1 MGLLFKL
8 LQLKNYKK
16 TSDKIRTN
24 LDLDKETLDNEETRQ
39 NDLNELHNHI
49 NWKDPNAFTN
59 YQIFDANSDTPQT
72 RNSTSSSSTTSSSS
86 NSEAYYSGNSETN
99 QNSKT
104 TKSKKSNTWSIF
116 K

>member
-1 MGLLFKL
+1 MVLLFKL
-8 LQLKNYKK
+8 LQLKNC
-16 TSDKIRTN
+16 KIRTN

-39 NDLNELHNHI
+39 NELNELHNHI

-86 NSEAYYSGNSETN
+86 NSESYYSGNSETN